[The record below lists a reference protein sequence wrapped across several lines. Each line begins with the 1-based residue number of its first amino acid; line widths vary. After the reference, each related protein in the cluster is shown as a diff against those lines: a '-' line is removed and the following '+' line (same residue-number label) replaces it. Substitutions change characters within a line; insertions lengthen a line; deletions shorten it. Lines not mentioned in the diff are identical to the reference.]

1 MIQCEA
7 GTYDLRTGAGP
18 MKQQDS
24 CESTHCELIVQDVLA
39 TLVVVRDK
47 L

>member
-18 MKQQDS
+18 MKQQDN

-39 TLVVVRDK
+39 TLDVVRARV
-47 L
+47 